1 MDLFETM
8 IQHTSVRDFTQQD
21 VPQELKEQLVSAAQ
35 SVSSS
40 NFLQAYSIIEIRD
53 PKKLQAIES
62 FSRNPGF
69 ISQAGVFYIFVA
81 DLQRHA
87 RILQAQQKD
96 ISHLK
101 TMEPLLVS
109 IIDTT
114 LAAQGMATFAESQGL
129 GICFIGGV
137 RNQIFEVSEL
147 LELPPL
153 TVPLFGLAIG
163 YPRNKNQVKQRLPKT
178 IAAPIDRYHFD
189 GMDIKEYDL
198 TMENYY
204 TQRIS
209 NQQQTSWSQKV
220 IDFFATAKRPQLN
233 EFLKHQGFTEI
244 K

>member
-21 VPQELKEQLVSAAQ
+21 IPQALKEQLAAAAQ

-53 PKKLQAIES
+53 PEKLRAIES
-62 FSRNPGF
+62 YSRNPGF
-69 ISQAGVFYIFVA
+69 ISQAGTFYVFVA
-81 DLQRHA
+81 DLHRHA
-87 RILQAQQKD
+87 RILQAQRKD
-96 ISHLK
+96 ITHLK

-137 RNQIFEVSEL
+137 RNQIFEVADL

-153 TVPLFGLAIG
+153 TVPLFGLVIG
-163 YPRNKNQVKQRLPKT
+163 YPKNKNQVKRRLPKT
-178 IAAPIDRYHFD
+178 LAAPIDRYHFD
-189 GMDIKEYDL
+189 MKEITDYDL
-198 TMENYY
+198 AMENYY
-204 TQRIS
+204 TQRS
-209 NQQQTSWSQKV
+209 KNQQQTSWSQKV
-220 IDFFATAKRPQLN
+220 TDYFATAKRPQLKD
-233 EFLKHQGFTEI
+233 FLKHQGFTEI